1 MNGERKINGY
11 KIAFFTINKIQ
22 IMLNLAHKELEVYT
36 IALQLV
42 KEVYQLTKAFP
53 KEEQYVLVSQLR
65 RAAVSVCSN
74 IAEGSSRSTKPDR
87 KRFYEISRSFIGRNR
102 HAV

>member
-1 MNGERKINGY
+1 
-11 KIAFFTINKIQ
+11 
-22 IMLNLAHKELEVYT
+22 MLNLAHKELEVYT

-65 RAAVSVCSN
+65 RAAVSV
-74 IAEGSSRSTKPDR
+74 
-87 KRFYEISRSFIGRNR
+87 
-102 HAV
+102 